1 MQRINKED
9 MMQNLKMFRQL
20 AVATALVT
28 TMWAGAGQA
37 AEVSF
42 FRFFGDCQNEYGN
55 VTDIAK
61 ANGECGIIT
70 VLTNKF
76 NAENTIGAKVVTQ
89 TVDWGAYYDQLT
101 ATYST
106 GNIPDVA
113 VMHSSVMPNFSDRDL
128 LTPLGKPFTELGI
141 DTNDFVPAALKNA
154 SSKDEIYALPYDL
167 HALLFH
173 VNMDLMKQ
181 AGLVNADG
189 SPILPKSP
197 KELLEQGKKF
207 KDATGKNYIAV
218 ESQSA
223 EGMMVRLFDSFMWQ
237 QGVDVI
243 SADGK
248 TASINTPEG
257 LNAAKLIS
265 SIYSDGLA
273 NAGLDY
279 PGAEQ
284 AFLNGDAGILING
297 TWGVDNYNAQAAG
310 GKAGLK
316 NYRVA
321 NVPQI
326 FAKPA
331 VWADSHMWVIP
342 KDDSRSPEETQ
353 AALAFI
359 KFLNDNNFQWS
370 RTGHLSVRKSVLES
384 PEFQALPHRAEFAD
398 TSKNA
403 TALPAIQNQR
413 AVYNAMIT
421 DFNAMWLTQ
430 TDPQAALDAMQ
441 AGVERVLRRNR

>member
-1 MQRINKED
+1 MHRMKT
-9 MMQNLKMFRQL
+9 FRQL

-28 TMWAGAGQA
+28 STWAGAA
-37 AEVSF
+37 NAVEISF
-42 FRFFGDCQNEYGN
+42 FRFFGECQNEFGN
-55 VTDIAK
+55 VTDMAK

-70 VLTNKF
+70 ALTNKF

-128 LTPLGKPFTELGI
+128 LTPLAKPMADVGI
-141 DTNDFVPAALKNA
+141 DTGDFVEAALKNA
-154 SSKDEIYALPYDL
+154 SSNNEVYALPYDL

-181 AGLVNADG
+181 AGFVNADG
-189 SPILPKSP
+189 SPILPKTP
-197 KELLEQGKKF
+197 EELIEQGKKF
-207 KDATGKNYIAV
+207 KEATGKHYIAV
-218 ESQSA
+218 ESQSS

-265 SIYSDGLA
+265 SIYSEGLA
-273 NAGLDY
+273 NSALDY

-284 AFLNGDAGILING
+284 AFLNGEAGILING
-297 TWGVDNYNAQAAG
+297 TWGVDNYNSQAAG
-310 GKAGLK
+310 GKTALK
-316 NYRVA
+316 TYRVA

-326 FAKPA
+326 YTKPA

-342 KDDSRSPEETQ
+342 KDDSRSEEETK
-353 AALAFI
+353 AALAFL

-370 RTGHLSVRKSVLES
+370 RTGHLSVRKSVLDS
-384 PEFQALPHRAEFAD
+384 AEFKALPHRAEFAD

-430 TDPQAALDAMQ
+430 TDPQAALEAMQ

>member
-1 MQRINKED
+1 
-9 MMQNLKMFRQL
+9 MQNSRTLRQL
-20 AVATALVT
+20 AVATALAST
-28 TMWAGAGQA
+28 LWSGAAQA
-37 AEVSF
+37 AEISF
-42 FRFFGDCQNEYGN
+42 FRFFGDCQNEFGN
-55 VTDIAK
+55 VTDMAK

-70 VLTNKF
+70 ALTNKF

-128 LTPLGKPFTELGI
+128 LTPLGKQMADIGI
-141 DTNDFVPAALKNA
+141 DTNDFVPAALTNA
-154 SSKDEIYALPYDL
+154 SSNNEVYALPYDL

-189 SPILPKSP
+189 SPMLPKSP
-197 KELLEQGKKF
+197 EELIEQGKKF
-207 KDATGKNYIAV
+207 KEATGKHYIAV

-237 QGVDVI
+237 QGVEVI

-248 TASINTPEG
+248 TVSINTAEG

-265 SIYSDGLA
+265 SIYSEGLA
-273 NAGLDY
+273 NSALDY

-284 AFLNGDAGILING
+284 AFLNGEAGILING
-297 TWGVDNYNAQAAG
+297 TWGVDNYNAQAAS
-310 GKAGLK
+310 GKTALK

-321 NVPQI
+321 NLPQI

-342 KDDSRSPEETQ
+342 KDDSRSEEETK
-353 AALAFI
+353 AALAFL

-384 PEFQALPHRAEFAD
+384 AEFQALPHRAEFAD

-413 AVYNAMIT
+413 AVYNAMMT

-430 TDPQAALDAMQ
+430 ADPQAALDAMQ
-441 AGVERVLRRNR
+441 SAVERVLRRNR

>member
-1 MQRINKED
+1 
-9 MMQNLKMFRQL
+9 MQNMKTFRRL
-20 AVATALVT
+20 ATAAALVT
-28 TMWAGAGQA
+28 STWTGAANA
-37 AEVSF
+37 AEISF
-42 FRFFGDCQNEYGN
+42 FRFFGECQNEFGN
-55 VTDIAK
+55 VTDMAK

-70 VLTNKF
+70 ALTNKF

-128 LTPLGKPFTELGI
+128 LTPLSKPMADLGI
-141 DTNDFVPAALKNA
+141 DTKDFVPAALKNA
-154 SSKDEIYALPYDL
+154 SSNDEIYALPYDL

-173 VNMDLMKQ
+173 LNMDLMKQ

-189 SPILPKSP
+189 SPMLPKSP
-197 KELLEQGKKF
+197 EELIAQGKKF
-207 KDATGKNYIAV
+207 KEATGKHYIAV
-218 ESQSA
+218 ESQSS

-248 TASINTPEG
+248 SAKINTAEG

-265 SIYSDGLA
+265 SIYSEGLA
-273 NAGLDY
+273 NSALDY

-284 AFLNGDAGILING
+284 AFLNGEAGILING
-297 TWGVDNYNAQAAG
+297 TWGVDNYNSQAAG
-310 GKAGLK
+310 GKTALK

-342 KDDSRSPEETQ
+342 KDDSRSEEETK
-353 AALAFI
+353 AAFAFI

-413 AVYNAMIT
+413 AVYNAMMT

-430 TDPQAALDAMQ
+430 AEPQAALDAMQ

>member
-1 MQRINKED
+1 
-9 MMQNLKMFRQL
+9 MQNPRTFRQL
-20 AVATALVT
+20 AVATALAT
-28 TMWAGAGQA
+28 TLWAGAAQA
-37 AEVSF
+37 VEISF
-42 FRFFGDCQNEYGN
+42 FRFFGECQNEFGN
-55 VTDIAK
+55 VTDVSK

-70 VLTNKF
+70 ALTNKF

-128 LTPLGKPFTELGI
+128 LTPLSKPMADLGI

-154 SSKDEIYALPYDL
+154 SSNNEVYALPYDL

-197 KELLEQGKKF
+197 EELIEQGKKF
-207 KDATGKNYIAV
+207 KEATGKHYIAV

-248 TASINTPEG
+248 TASINTAEG
-257 LNAAKLIS
+257 LKAATLIS
-265 SIYSDGLA
+265 SIYSEGLA
-273 NAGLDY
+273 NSALDY

-284 AFLNGDAGILING
+284 AFLNGEAGILING
-297 TWGVDNYNAQAAG
+297 TWGVDNYDTQAKS
-310 GKAGLK
+310 GKTGLK

-342 KDDSRSPEETQ
+342 KDDSRSEEETK
-353 AALAFI
+353 AALAFL

-370 RTGHLSVRKSVLES
+370 RTGHLSVRQSVLES

-413 AVYNAMIT
+413 AVYNAMMT

-430 TDPQAALDAMQ
+430 ADPQAALDAMQ

>member
-1 MQRINKED
+1 MHRTKT
-9 MMQNLKMFRQL
+9 LRQL
-20 AVATALVT
+20 GLATALVT
-28 TMWAGAGQA
+28 SMWAGAA
-37 AEVSF
+37 NAVEISF
-42 FRFFGDCQNEYGN
+42 FRFFGECQNEFGN
-55 VTDIAK
+55 VTDMAK

-70 VLTNKF
+70 ALTNKF

-128 LTPLGKPFTELGI
+128 LTPLGKPMTDAGI

-154 SSKDEIYALPYDL
+154 SSSNEVYALPYDL

-173 VNMDLMKQ
+173 MNMDLMKQ

-189 SPILPKSP
+189 SPILPKTP
-197 KELLEQGKKF
+197 EEFIEQGKKF
-207 KDATGKNYIAV
+207 KEATGKPYIAV
-218 ESQSA
+218 ESQSS
-223 EGMMVRLFDSFMWQ
+223 EGMMVRVFDSFMWQ

-243 SADGK
+243 SSDGK

-257 LNAAKLIS
+257 LTAAKLVAS
-265 SIYSDGLA
+265 LYSEGLINSA
-273 NAGLDY
+273 LDY

-284 AFLNGDAGILING
+284 AFLNGEAGILING
-297 TWGVDNYNAQAAG
+297 TWGVDNYNSQAAG
-310 GKAGLK
+310 GKTALK

-321 NVPQI
+321 NFPQI

-342 KDDSRSPEETQ
+342 KDDSRSEEETK
-353 AALAFI
+353 AALAFL

-370 RTGHLSVRKSVLES
+370 RTGHLSVRKSVLDS
-384 PEFQALPHRAEFAD
+384 AEFQALPHRAEFAD

-403 TALPAIQNQR
+403 TALPTIQNQR

>member
-1 MQRINKED
+1 
-9 MMQNLKMFRQL
+9 MMHKMKTLKRL
-20 AVATALVT
+20 GLATALVT
-28 TMWAGAGQA
+28 TMWAGAAQA
-37 AEVSF
+37 VEISF
-42 FRFFGDCQNEYGN
+42 FRFFGECQSEYGD
-55 VTDIAK
+55 VTDVSK

-70 VLTNKF
+70 ALTNKF

-89 TVDWGAYYDQLT
+89 TVDWGAYYDLLT

-113 VMHSSVMPNFSDRDL
+113 VMHSSVMPNFSGRDL
-128 LTPLGKPFTELGI
+128 LTPLSGPMKEIGI
-141 DTNDFVPAALKNA
+141 DTEDFVPAALKNA
-154 SSKDEIYALPYDL
+154 SANNEIYALPYDL

-189 SPILPKSP
+189 SPMMPKSP
-197 KELLEQGKKF
+197 EELLAQGKKF
-207 KDATGKNYIAV
+207 KEATGKYYIAS

-223 EGMMVRLFDSFMWQ
+223 EGMMVRLFDSLLWQ

-257 LNAAKLIS
+257 LKAATLIS
-265 SIYSDGLA
+265 SIYSEGLA
-273 NAGLDY
+273 NSALDY

-284 AFLNGDAGILING
+284 AFLNGEAGILING
-297 TWGVDNYNAQAAG
+297 TWGVDNYNSQAAG
-310 GKAGLK
+310 GKVALK
-316 NYRVA
+316 NYSVA
-321 NVPQI
+321 NVPQLY
-326 FAKPA
+326 AKPA

-342 KDDSRSPEETQ
+342 KDDSRSAEETQ
-353 AALAFI
+353 AALAFL

-370 RTGHLSVRKSVLES
+370 RTGHLSVRQSVLNSE
-384 PEFQALPHRAEFAD
+384 EFKALPHRSEFAD
-398 TSKNA
+398 TAKNA
-403 TALPAIQNQR
+403 TALPQVQNQR
-413 AVYNAMIT
+413 AVYNAMFT
-421 DFNAMWLTQ
+421 DFNAMWLTK
-430 TDPQAALDAMQ
+430 TDPQAALEAMQ